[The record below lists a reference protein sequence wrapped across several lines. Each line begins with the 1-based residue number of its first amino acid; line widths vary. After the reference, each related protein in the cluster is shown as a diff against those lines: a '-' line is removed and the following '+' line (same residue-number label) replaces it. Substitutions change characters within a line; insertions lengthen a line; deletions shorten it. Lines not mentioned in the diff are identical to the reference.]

1 MGIFD
6 KTLQQAKATI
16 SEAVK
21 KTYDSANG
29 LLNNVSAS
37 SLRNSAFDAT
47 PELVETAH
55 QGIQVSTEFMA
66 KHVDVELVESES
78 GKYLGINDDSQPFG
92 TQEVLQDSEVD
103 TTFTEENFYVTQAVC
118 ARIVL
123 PYGWL
128 VRWYHIKNFLQLVLS
143 ALTVSRG
150 NGYVRLGFW
159 GQYRKP
165 NTLAQSEPLGKR
177 IIIGWLQWLIN
188 RAPEQVKGI
197 ALDGSDTGNA
207 RLDRRDYTV
216 TPINIGSA
224 TGTKGTG
231 TGYTTSAAGFAVGA
245 TSIPIITGSGTVLA
259 GEEIQ
264 FENDDTRYTVAT
276 GVSAPGTIVLASGLK
291 KAIPA
296 SATALTI
303 VTETVADY
311 ANLDIPVLDAIQG
324 HIPAQFHEN
333 LRVIVGMGIYNY
345 LTKRAITI
353 VSAAANGIMDANA
366 LGQYTANLNIAG
378 YPVVLDKTA
387 PANLILVTRTADGS
401 SNYAQTA
408 LQAVGGLTVN
418 PLLANS
424 NLVLL
429 RHVKLFK
436 AFMDLAFKAK
446 IVDFSWESIFYGM
459 RHHKAAVLF
468 HPDSIR
474 FFNGTSYKA
483 SAVQWQLTKLDEA
496 IAD

>member
-1 MGIFD
+1 MGLFD
-6 KTLQQAKATI
+6 KTAALAKEKIKGAFNSTFQTTQGFSTTATGI
-16 SEAVK
+16 
-21 KTYDSANG
+21 
-29 LLNNVSAS
+29 
-37 SLRNSAFDAT
+37 RNSALEAT

-55 QGIQVSTEFMA
+55 QGVQVSTEFLA
-66 KHVDVELVESES
+66 KHVDVESVEAES

-92 TQEVLQDSEVD
+92 TEEVLQDSEVD
-103 TTFTEENFYVTQAVC
+103 TTFTEENFYQTQPVC

-123 PYGWL
+123 PYSWL
-128 VRWYHIKNFLQLVLS
+128 VRWFHIKNFLTLVLN
-143 ALTVSRG
+143 ALSVSRG

-177 IIIGWLQWLIN
+177 IIVGWLQWLIN
-188 RAPEQVKGI
+188 HAPEQIKGI
-197 ALDGSDTGNA
+197 ALEGSDTGDI

-216 TPINIGSA
+216 NPINIGTE

-231 TGYTTSAAGFAVGA
+231 TDYTTSDDGFAKGA
-245 TSIPIITGSGTVLA
+245 TAIHIIEGSGTVLA
-259 GEEIQ
+259 GDEIQ
-264 FENDDTRYTVAT
+264 FADDDTVYTVAT

-303 VTETVADY
+303 VTETAADF
-311 ANLDIPVLDAIQG
+311 ANLDIPVLDAIQKN
-324 HIPAQFHEN
+324 IPPQFHEN
-333 LRVIVGMGIYNY
+333 LRIVVGMGIYNY
-345 LTKRAITI
+345 LTKRAIAI

-366 LGQYTANLNIAG
+366 LPQYTAHLNIAG
-378 YPVVLDKTA
+378 FPIVLDKTA
-387 PANLILVTRTADGS
+387 PANMILITRTADGS
-401 SNYAQTA
+401 YAYAA
-408 LQAVGGLTVN
+408 LALAGVGGATVN
-418 PLLANS
+418 PLLSNS

-436 AFMDLAFKAK
+436 SFMDLAFKSK
-446 IVDFSWESIFYGM
+446 LVDFSWESIFYGM

-468 HPDSIR
+468 HPDAIR

-483 SAVQWQLTKLDEA
+483 SAVQWQLTKLDQA